1 MKYIYKVILYLLLPL
16 AYNFLAYTLIQYEF
30 TNSWGSILLYVQML
44 FMFLWAM
51 VGLVIMAKK
60 YIYVKNTI

>member
-1 MKYIYKVILYLLLPL
+1 MCSE
-16 AYNFLAYTLIQYEF
+16 IQYEF

-51 VGLVIMAKK
+51 VGLVLMAKK